1 MTSEEPEV
9 LSRDPRT
16 WRPLEAKKMARA
28 PAITDP
34 IIEPLWQGTRVLA
47 HFHATPN
54 GPRKGTVELRDAD
67 GFDVTTEFPEVVE
80 ALIEAIFAV
89 DAVVDGILTDQATA
103 GGMGVGVV
111 PEAQVSQMGVLL
123 GRPAEVSVE
132 ASRDRETSDEIAFIA
147 LDLLSV
153 DGEALLDL
161 PLLERKRQ
169 LEGLFCG
176 NEYARV
182 SPFARPPLAQ
192 WFNSWKSAGFRGVV
206 LKAANSRYH
215 PADVAKGWAIVERVG
230 QR

>member
-16 WRPLEAKKMARA
+16 WRPLEAKRKSRA

-34 IIEPLWQGTRVLA
+34 IIEPYWQGTRVLA

-54 GPRKGTVELRDAD
+54 SARKGTVELRDAD
-67 GFDVTTEFPEVVE
+67 GFDVTNEFPAIAD
-80 ALIEAIFAV
+80 ALIEAIYAQ
-89 DAVVDGILTDQATA
+89 DAVVDGVLTDQATA
-103 GGMGVGVV
+103 GSIGVGVV
-111 PEAQVSQMGVLL
+111 PAAEISPVGVLL
-123 GRPAEVSVE
+123 GRAAEVTVE
-132 ASRDRETSDEIAFIA
+132 PSKDRESSGDVAFIA
-147 LDLLSV
+147 VDLLSV

-169 LEGLFCG
+169 LEGLFAG